1 MAPKVVVVENHRSY
15 EITIYGENP
24 LQASG
29 HIGPQ
34 RQNMDT
40 SGRSRMKKI
49 EDIPWVLS
57 ISQLI
62 LSCKQ
67 TISLTLKT
75 WYFI

>member
-49 EDIPWVLS
+49 EDIP
-57 ISQLI
+57 
-62 LSCKQ
+62 
-67 TISLTLKT
+67 
-75 WYFI
+75 